1 MPNQKE
7 KTSRLKRRK
16 RKNKMADQSTISLS
30 KLKTKMLKIM
40 EMVDVLGKEFLN
52 LPDKIIS
59 TETPK
64 TTDMTK
70 KTIDHSNTKFPPTKK
85 RAPES
90 KNDSDMKSMR
100 KQALKNISPGMLKG
114 NKKGK

>member
-1 MPNQKE
+1 MP
-7 KTSRLKRRK
+7 
-16 RKNKMADQSTISLS
+16 DQSTINLN
-30 KLKTKMLKIM
+30 KLKNKLLKILDM
-40 EMVDVLGKEFLN
+40 AGEFGDEFLI
-52 LPDKIIS
+52 LPDKVI
-59 TETPK
+59 EKPK
-64 TTDMTK
+64 TKIMATK